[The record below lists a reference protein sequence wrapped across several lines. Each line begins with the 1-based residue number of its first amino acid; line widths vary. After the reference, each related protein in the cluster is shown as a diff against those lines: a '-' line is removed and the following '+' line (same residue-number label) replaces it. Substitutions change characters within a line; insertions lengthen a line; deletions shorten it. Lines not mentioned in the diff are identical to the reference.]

1 MSEQKDSGFT
11 TAPAKGGSS
20 EHLSYLT
27 GYVQQFG
34 QDGVSFR
41 DNFPTSV
48 EILSGGGDFYQA
60 ADEFHV
66 VILPVEVVR

>member
-20 EHLSYLT
+20 EHLSYLA
-27 GYVQQFG
+27 GRAQKFG
-34 QDGVSFR
+34 QDGVSLR

-48 EILSGGGDFYQA
+48 EIFSRGGDF
-60 ADEFHV
+60 H
-66 VILPVEVVR
+66 